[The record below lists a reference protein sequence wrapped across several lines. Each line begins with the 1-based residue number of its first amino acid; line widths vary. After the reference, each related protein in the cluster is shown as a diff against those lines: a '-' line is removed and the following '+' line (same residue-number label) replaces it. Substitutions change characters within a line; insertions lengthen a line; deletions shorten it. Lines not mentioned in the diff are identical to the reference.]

1 METIYWIQR
10 LGNIG
15 ELCTLFC
22 ILIGF
27 ALIVLSIP
35 TITCYCNTEDYNDS
49 DCDYV
54 MYKKL
59 KSLMIKF
66 SISFFITMFAGIFI
80 PSEKDLYAIYGIGG
94 TIDYIRS
101 NETAKGLPDKA
112 VKALDL
118 WLDEKCKEKN

>member
-10 LGNIG
+10 LGDIG
-15 ELCTLFC
+15 DLCTFFC

-27 ALIVLSIP
+27 AILCISVP
-35 TITCYCNTEDYNDS
+35 TIACFCNTEDYDDS
-49 DCDYV
+49 DSDYV

-59 KSLMIKF
+59 KSLVIKF
-66 SISFFITMFAGIFI
+66 TIPFFITMLAGIFI
-80 PSEKDLYAIYGIGG
+80 PSEKDLYVIYGIGG

-101 NETAKGLPDKA
+101 NETANGLPDKA

-118 WLDEKCKEKN
+118 WLEEKSKEKN